1 MKNRSNTFGEEVAD
15 QVGIFLSIV
24 TGFIVAQGWNQAI
37 KDTSERNKTDD
48 NAHWYPWVYAL
59 IATMVALAIMVIW
72 GYFVASRLYKP
83 SLGRAKQRSLMRQVK
98 TSK

>member
-1 MKNRSNTFGEEVAD
+1 MINRSNTFGEEVAD

-37 KDTSERNKTDD
+37 KDTSERNKTD
-48 NAHWYPWVYAL
+48 NNSQWYPWVYAL
-59 IATMVALAIMVIW
+59 VATIVALAIMAMW

-83 SLGRAKQRSLMRQVK
+83 SLERAKQRSHMHQFN